1 MYDMFIR
8 TERIDMFK
16 MAVRVAYRI
25 EGRCSRHRTYNPM
38 KDEQGGIK
46 GECPACYELLN
57 AYRAYQ
63 AFREAIE
70 KFETKV
76 HPFIITKKARGGGV
90 KDSRTSAPELSLP
103 VARRRTPANGN
114 STALEANS
122 ETRQ

>member
-1 MYDMFIR
+1 
-8 TERIDMFK
+8 MFK

-25 EGRCSRHRTYNPM
+25 EGRCSRHRAYNPM

-90 KDSRTSAPELSLP
+90 NSSRMSAPELSLP
-103 VARRRTPANGN
+103 VVRRRTPANSN
-114 STALEANS
+114 LNATEAPS
-122 ETRQ
+122 ESRR

>member
-1 MYDMFIR
+1 
-8 TERIDMFK
+8 MFK

-25 EGRCSRHRTYNPM
+25 KGRCSRHLAYNPV

-46 GECPACYELLN
+46 GECQACYELLN
-57 AYRAYQ
+57 AYRAYLTL
-63 AFREAIE
+63 REAIE

-103 VARRRTPANGN
+103 VARLRTPANGN
-114 STALEANS
+114 LILPEAPS

>member
-1 MYDMFIR
+1 
-8 TERIDMFK
+8 MFK
-16 MAVRVAYRI
+16 MAFRVAYRI
-25 EGRCSRHRTYNPM
+25 EGRCSRHRAYNPM

-57 AYRAYQ
+57 AYRAYL

-70 KFETKV
+70 KFETMV
-76 HPFIITKKARGGGV
+76 HPFITTKKARGGGV
-90 KDSRTSAPELSLP
+90 NGSHTSAPELSLP

-114 STALEANS
+114 LIAPEAPS

>member
-1 MYDMFIR
+1 
-8 TERIDMFK
+8 MFK

-25 EGRCSRHRTYNPM
+25 EGRCPRHRAYNPV

-57 AYRAYQ
+57 AYRAYLT
-63 AFREAIE
+63 FRRAIE
-70 KFETKV
+70 KFETMV
-76 HPFIITKKARGGGV
+76 YPFITTKKVRGVGV
-90 KDSRTSAPELSLP
+90 NGSRASAPELSLP

-114 STALEANS
+114 LNAPEAPS